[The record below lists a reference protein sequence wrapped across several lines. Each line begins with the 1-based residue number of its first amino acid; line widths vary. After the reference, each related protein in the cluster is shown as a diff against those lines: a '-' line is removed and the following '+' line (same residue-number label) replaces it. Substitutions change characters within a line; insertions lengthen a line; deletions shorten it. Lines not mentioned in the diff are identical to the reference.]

1 MARVR
6 LSVDIH
12 PELKHQL
19 AVLAALRRVT
29 ISDLVVEA
37 VRRVLAEEGTEEL
50 VKNPTNL
57 AGALRRYADAD
68 KRSQEDSAWAEHVAD
83 DLR

>member
-6 LSVDIH
+6 LSVDIE

-19 AVLAALRRVT
+19 AVLAALRGVT
-29 ISDLVVEA
+29 MSELVVEA
-37 VRRVLAEEGTEEL
+37 VSRVLSEEGTEEL
-50 VKNPTNL
+50 VKKPSNL
-57 AGALRRYADAD
+57 AGALRRYSDVG
-68 KRSQEDSAWAEHVAD
+68 KRAREASAWAEHVAD